1 MRNGRFVF
9 TANDGVTIEDWYK
22 DGKLHRDDGPATV
35 ISDGY
40 KAWYWKGFFHR
51 TNGPARIWGMGQKN
65 GGLQVVVTLK
75 KNGEIVFQKR
85 KRLLLHL
92 MKRICDGI

>member
-1 MRNGRFVF
+1 MRNGRFVV

-51 TNGPARIWGMGQKN
+51 TNGPARIWGDGTKEWWITGCCYTKEKWWN
-65 GGLQVVVTLK
+65 
-75 KNGEIVFQKR
+75 
-85 KRLLLHL
+85 LLSQNEKIAAAFNEEN
-92 MKRICDGI
+92 M